1 MYCCMDTGC
10 VKPDHYALS
19 AARMHLLSFA
29 LALVSNDPEHLPL
42 MKPPMNNN
50 PRTILVTSALPYA
63 NGSIHIGHMVEYIQ
77 TDIWVRFQRL
87 SGQQACF
94 VCADDA
100 HGTPIML
107 KAGEEGVTPE
117 ELIETVG
124 KEHRRD
130 FDDFRVD
137 FDNFHTTHSAEN
149 RQFAELIYTRL
160 RAAGHITTRTV
171 RQAYDLIKAMFLPDR
186 YVKGTCP
193 NPKCGASGQY
203 GDSCEVCGST
213 YSPAELIDPRSVL
226 SGETPEWRDSEHYF
240 FKLADFEPMLREWVR
255 SNNEKGQ
262 TRVQPEIANKLDEWF
277 DTGLAD
283 WDISRDAP
291 YFGFEIPDAPGKY
304 FYVWLDAPIGYMA
317 SFKNLCER
325 MPELDFDRFW
335 AQDSDAELYH
345 FIGKDIAYF
354 HTLFWPAMLTGAG
367 FRTPTAVYCH
377 GFLTVNGQKMSKSR
391 GTFIKARTY
400 LDYLDPEYLRYYLAC
415 KMSSGIDDL
424 DLNLDD
430 FVQRVNSDLVGKVV
444 NIASRCAGFI
454 TKRFDGALGAALEA
468 PDLQQRLADAAQQ
481 IAALYEQREFS
492 KAMREVMLL
501 ADAANQYI
509 DERKPW
515 LLAKNKDTQ
524 HEVQAVCTQGL
535 NLFRVLMIYLKPVL
549 PRLTMDTEAFL
560 RIAPLN
566 FADAGTVLLDHRIGS
581 FKPLLTRV
589 DPKQVARMVDAS
601 AQLDVQAG
609 GDDVAKT
616 VAVEAGGID
625 PIADTIGIEQF
636 SQLDLRVAEVVSAE
650 LVADADKLLRI
661 VVDAGEATHRTVFA
675 GIKSAYNPAELVGRK
690 VVLVA
695 NLAPRKMRFGTSQGM
710 LLAAGPGGE
719 DIWLLSID
727 AGAQPGMRIK

>member
-1 MYCCMDTGC
+1 
-10 VKPDHYALS
+10 
-19 AARMHLLSFA
+19 
-29 LALVSNDPEHLPL
+29 
-42 MKPPMNNN
+42 MNN
-50 PRTILVTSALPYA
+50 RSRIILVTSALPYA
-63 NGSIHIGHMVEYIQ
+63 NGPIHIGHMVEYIQ

-87 SGQQACF
+87 NGHQVWF

-107 KAGEEGVTPE
+107 KAAEEGVKPE
-117 ELIETVG
+117 ALIAAIGE
-124 KEHRRD
+124 EHRRD
-130 FDDFRVD
+130 FADFRVG
-137 FDNFHTTHSAEN
+137 FDNFHVTHSPEN
-149 RQFAELIYTRL
+149 RELAELIYTRL
-160 RAAGHITTRTV
+160 RTAGHITARTV
-171 RQAYDLIKAMFLPDR
+171 RQAYDPIKAMFLPDR

-193 NPKCGASGQY
+193 NTKCGASDQY

-213 YSPAELIDPRSVL
+213 YSPADLIDPLSVL

-255 SNNEKGQ
+255 SSDEFGR

-277 DTGLAD
+277 DAGLVD

-317 SFKNLCER
+317 SFKNLCAR
-325 MPELDFDRFW
+325 TPELDFDRFW
-335 AQDSDAELYH
+335 AADSDTELYH

-367 FRTPTAVYCH
+367 FRTPSAVHCH

-400 LDYLDPEYLRYYLAC
+400 LDHLDPEYLRYYLAC

-454 TKRFDGALGAALEA
+454 AKRFDGQLADTLEA
-468 PDLQQRLADAAQQ
+468 PQLQQRLVDAGQQ
-481 IAALYEQREFS
+481 VAVLYEQREFS
-492 KAMREVMLL
+492 KVVREVMAL

-515 LLAKNKDTQ
+515 TLAKSEGTQ

-535 NLFRVLMIYLKPVL
+535 NLFRVLMIYLKPIL
-549 PRLTMDTEAFL
+549 PRLARDAEAFL
-560 RIAPLN
+560 CVEPLQ
-566 FADAGTVLLDHRIGS
+566 FADAGVALLGHKIGA

-589 DPKQVARMVDAS
+589 DPKRVTRMVEAS
-601 AQLDVQAG
+601 AQLETQIASAG
-609 GDDVAKT
+609 TTTPEAVAT
-616 VAVEAGGID
+616 ALAD
-625 PIADTIGIEQF
+625 PIADIIGIEQF
-636 SQLDLRVAEVVSAE
+636 AQLDLRVAQIVSAE
-650 LVADADKLLRI
+650 HVADADKLLRI
-661 VVDAGEATHRTVFA
+661 VVDAGEASHRTVFA
-675 GIKSAYNPAELVGRK
+675 GIKSAYDPATLIGK
-690 VVLVA
+690 MVVLVA

-710 LLAAGPGGE
+710 LLAAGPGGA

-727 AGAQPGMRIK
+727 AGARPGMRIK